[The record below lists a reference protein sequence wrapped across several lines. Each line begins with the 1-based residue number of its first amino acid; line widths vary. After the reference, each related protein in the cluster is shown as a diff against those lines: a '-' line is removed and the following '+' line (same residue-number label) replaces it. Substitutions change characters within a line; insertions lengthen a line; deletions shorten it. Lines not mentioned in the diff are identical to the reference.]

1 MNRIMKKNRVNLIY
15 LLVTSALAFNTAQGQ
30 NNLDQIVKGGVQ
42 DANTLVSGYAAPALN
57 AIGYGLNQ
65 GWYNTAKPHKVLGI
79 DLTATFSFIRI
90 PNADL
95 SYYVDNT
102 KLQNIE
108 RLTGP
113 GGNVQSGYVPTV
125 FGANQ
130 TPTYAFKSV
139 PGSTQP
145 PIIPGSEFSGPP
157 GVDLSSVPV
166 IKNSMPIPMVQLGL
180 GLPKGF
186 ELKFRY
192 VPTINF
198 GSNSKS
204 NFSLFGIGL
213 MHDVKQYI
221 PGIKSLPFD
230 LSGFIGYTKMTLNAD
245 FNAPTYPD
253 QKAIMTT
260 SATTIQG
267 VISKKFA
274 VLTGYAGLG
283 YNIAS
288 SKLAVNGT
296 YDVGKGVTVKDPI
309 NLNVSASGPR
319 ATFGLRLKLAVFTF
333 SGEYTLQ
340 KYSALSLGF
349 GLSVR

>member
-1 MNRIMKKNRVNLIY
+1 MKTNRII
-15 LLVTSALAFNTAQGQ
+15 LVLVVVLFAFTRSQSQ
-30 NNLDQIVKGGVQ
+30 SDIDKIIKGSTQ
-42 DANTLVSGYAAPALN
+42 DANTLVSGYLSPVLSLV
-57 AIGYGLNQ
+57 GYGLNQ

-79 DLTATFSFIRI
+79 DITGTISFIKI

-95 SYYVDNT
+95 SYYVDNS
-102 KLQNIE
+102 KLATIE

-113 GGNVQSGYVPTV
+113 GGNVQSGYSPTI
-125 FGANQ
+125 FGSSNA
-130 TPTYAFKSV
+130 PTYGYK
-139 PGSTQP
+139 PGALLQFN
-145 PIIPGSEFSGPP
+145 GAP

-166 IKNSMPIPMVQLGL
+166 IKNSLPMPMLQLGL

-186 ELKFRY
+186 ELKLRY
-192 VPTINF
+192 VPTLKF
-198 GSNSKS
+198 GNNSAS
-204 NFSLFGIGL
+204 NFSLFGLGL

-230 LSGFIGYTKMTLNAD
+230 LSGFIGYTKMTLNVAFD
-245 FNAPTYPD
+245 AQNHPD
-253 QKAIMTT
+253 QKGTMT
-260 SATTIQG
+260 SNATTIQG

-283 YNIAS
+283 YNFASTSVNISGKYDLQNTGIVYTDVPINIRAS
-288 SKLAVNGT
+288 S
-296 YDVGKGVTVKDPI
+296 
-309 NLNVSASGPR
+309 SGPR
-319 ATFGLRLKLAVFTF
+319 ATFGLRLKLAVFTL